1 MKRVQFDDKWT
12 PVYFVL
18 PQILIIAIFFLWPAF
33 EAIRLSFLLEDPW
46 GMSSEFVWFENYQDV
61 FADPEYVETIVVTT
75 LFSAAVTAIS
85 LFFGMLLAV
94 KVDGMLHGGAG
105 YKPLIVWAYA
115 IAPAVGG
122 LVARFLFSPAIGPFY
137 EVLNA
142 IGPNGWFEPTLDS
155 TDAWIVMTFGSVL
168 RQISVNF
175 IFLLAG
181 LQSIPRSVIEA
192 SKLDNP
198 SGLGRFIGV
207 TLPLLAPT
215 IFFLTVINLSYAF
228 FETFG
233 VIDAVFPF
241 GPPSGAQTMVYK
253 VYVDGFKG
261 ADLGGSSA
269 QSVIL
274 MLFVLALTVIQFRF
288 IEKRVHY
295 T

>member
-18 PQILIIAIFFLWPAF
+18 PQILIIAVFFLWPAF

-122 LVARFLFSPAIGPFY
+122 LVARFLFSPAIDIGFSASIG
-137 EVLNA
+137 NA
-142 IGPNGWFEPTLDS
+142 ITLK
-155 TDAWIVMTFGSVL
+155 
-168 RQISVNF
+168 
-175 IFLLAG
+175 
-181 LQSIPRSVIEA
+181 LQ
-192 SKLDNP
+192 KQD
-198 SGLGRFIGV
+198 
-207 TLPLLAPT
+207 
-215 IFFLTVINLSYAF
+215 
-228 FETFG
+228 
-233 VIDAVFPF
+233 
-241 GPPSGAQTMVYK
+241 
-253 VYVDGFKG
+253 
-261 ADLGGSSA
+261 
-269 QSVIL
+269 
-274 MLFVLALTVIQFRF
+274 
-288 IEKRVHY
+288 EKRRKGFIINELHD
-295 T
+295 